1 MKKKKKQ
8 NIIILVIAIAII
20 TGIVSYNYSAEQTKQ
35 KGFQFGNELEQIQT
49 DVKELQTLFYSKKTQ
64 LEEGE
69 ITERE
74 LFEHYEKH
82 VIEFE
87 SIISQYDTLEAPESF
102 QSAVDLLK
110 LSSQTQL
117 DSDIQ
122 YIEWMK
128 TGDESFKI
136 RSDSQ
141 YQQALEYEM
150 TGLVEYYSAKTGI
163 QP

>member
-1 MKKKKKQ
+1 MIVVAV
-8 NIIILVIAIAII
+8 IIA
-20 TGIVSYNYSAEQTKQ
+20 GIVSYNYSAEQTRQ
-35 KGFQFGNELEQIQT
+35 KGFIFGNDLDKIQT
-49 DVKELQTLFYSKKTQ
+49 EVKDLQTAFYSKQKQ
-64 LEEGE
+64 WEEGT
-69 ITERE
+69 ITQDE
-74 LFEHYEKH
+74 LFQYYEKH
-82 VIEFE
+82 VKEFE
-87 SIISQYDTLEAPESF
+87 EIISKYDKLVTPESF
-102 QSAVDLLK
+102 QSAVNLLK

-128 TGDESFKI
+128 TGDESFKV